1 MKILFLTHTLN
12 TGGAERVGANIANG
26 LQELGWDVI
35 VLANKKGEI
44 TYPLNSNIK
53 LKWFNAESG
62 HRLLKGFRVL
72 KQLIK
77 ILNEEKPDVI
87 VEILHVFPHELLLAR
102 KFANWKCPII
112 ITEHDSY
119 ERPAC
124 APMSRYLHY
133 KKWILD
139 KKYDYITVLTKAD
152 KDYIGNRLKNVKV
165 MYNPLFLEPLKKV
178 PIKEKTILTIG
189 RLDAWHY
196 KGFDILISAWHDIS
210 EQFPD
215 WNLRIIGAGSQETHQ
230 YLRDLAKGIDNISF
244 ADYTTNIIEEYKK
257 AAIYCLSSRYEG
269 WGLVMVEAMSQGC
282 ATIACNYKGRQA
294 ECIKDRFDGLL
305 CEPDNIT
312 ELTLRIKELILDNDL
327 RSRIQ
332 SNALLS
338 SKRFKYN
345 QISKEWDTFLKS
357 IINNW
362 NYKR

>member
-1 MKILFLTHTLN
+1 MKVLFLTHTLN

-44 TYPLNSNIK
+44 TYPLNNDIK
-53 LKWFNAESG
+53 LKWFNTDSG
-62 HRLLKGFRVL
+62 HRLLKGLRVL
-72 KQLIK
+72 KQLIN

-102 KFANWKCPII
+102 KLANWKCPII
-112 ITEHDSY
+112 ITEHDSF

-139 KKYDYITVLTKAD
+139 KRYDYVTVLTKAD

-165 MYNPLFLEPLKKV
+165 MYNPLFLKPLKKV
-178 PIKEKTILTIG
+178 PLKKKTILSIG

-196 KGFDILISAWHDIS
+196 KGFDILISAWRDIS
-210 EQFPD
+210 KQFPD
-215 WNLRIIGAGSQETHQ
+215 WNLRIIGAGSQETHH
-230 YLRDLAKGIDNISF
+230 YLKDLARGIDNISF
-244 ADYTTNIIEEYKK
+244 ADYTTNIVDEYKT

-282 ATIACNYKGRQA
+282 ATIACNYNGRQA
-294 ECIKDRFDGLL
+294 ECITDGFDGLL
-305 CEPDNIT
+305 CPTDNVNALKDKIELLISDNKQRLVIQENAMQTSEKFRYDNI
-312 ELTLRIKELILDNDL
+312 
-327 RSRIQ
+327 SR
-332 SNALLS
+332 N
-338 SKRFKYN
+338 
-345 QISKEWDTFLKS
+345 WDKFLKAV
-357 IINNW
+357 IRKW
-362 NYKR
+362 HQ